1 MNTSNSG
8 LLWSNF
14 NGIRKLF
21 TEKSPATKLS
31 EKRLVLWNPYT
42 SKLAAALF
50 NGMEIFPIQPTSK
63 IFYHDDYSVITL
75 EHISNIIS
83 SEGVVYFLKNIENK
97 KILNFKN
104 IEIIKGDVVNPD
116 YFVKLKEKIDVIYLD
131 LLSQEKLSTII
142 KNCTIILRQ
151 NGFLILILNDKSPI
165 DDNFG
170 KQIHKIIINLKA
182 SFELIQ
188 EINLS
193 DFFKN
198 SMMIILQKTD

>member
-1 MNTSNSG
+1 MKNNNINSLIVVKENDPTTALG
-8 LLWSNF
+8 IITMFDLLLLVY
-14 NGIRKLF
+14 KL
-21 TEKSPATKLS
+21 
-31 EKRLVLWNPYT
+31 
-42 SKLAAALF
+42 
-50 NGMEIFPIQPTSK
+50 
-63 IFYHDDYSVITL
+63 YSFLTL

-188 EINLS
+188 EIDLS

>member
-1 MNTSNSG
+1 LNTSNSG

-131 LLSQEKLSTII
+131 
-142 KNCTIILRQ
+142 
-151 NGFLILILNDKSPI
+151 
-165 DDNFG
+165 
-170 KQIHKIIINLKA
+170 
-182 SFELIQ
+182 
-188 EINLS
+188 
-193 DFFKN
+193 
-198 SMMIILQKTD
+198 